1 MVGLAPV
8 AHMMFSPASRVSQR
22 LLTCYLPA
30 WMLPEATMQ
39 QQLMRSVCAQ
49 VDGSKG
55 LPAQANMRG
64 AYVNTGSR
72 DVGPD
77 KPL

>member
-1 MVGLAPV
+1 
-8 AHMMFSPASRVSQR
+8 
-22 LLTCYLPA
+22 
-30 WMLPEATMQ
+30 MLQEATMQQQ